1 MAIVK
6 ARPNN
11 LDECTNLLFSSVLGK
26 KYYPSLE
33 LLKNEV
39 EKGISLGEIYLE
51 EITILGVIWYQR
63 EGMFHSFP
71 YLHMIVVR
79 DEFKRQGIGS
89 KLMDFFEQDVLLNGN
104 NHLRTKVFLT
114 VGDFNPTAEQFY
126 LARGYTE
133 LCVLKDLFR
142 RGVAEKLMMKKVSA
156 SK

>member
-1 MAIVK
+1 MKFIWKKLPFGGGGVTEK
-6 ARPNN
+6 
-11 LDECTNLLFSSVLGK
+11 TN
-26 KYYPSLE
+26 
-33 LLKNEV
+33 
-39 EKGISLGEIYLE
+39 
-51 EITILGVIWYQR
+51 ILGVIWYQR